1 MPFLRSPSI
10 SLGGG
15 APLAAADS
23 VVAPTPDDFP
33 PFDADASFDCFAL
46 ETSFLWTTPP
56 SLDPATEAAEGGA
69 AADVTSEGGSA
80 AAGAAPDSEG
90 AAIRTRLFGRRL
102 REEDGARLLASSA
115 AAAAFS
121 VATRFL
127 PLVLMAMS
135 VMVAATN

>member
-1 MPFLRSPSI
+1 MTL
-10 SLGGG
+10 
-15 APLAAADS
+15 
-23 VVAPTPDDFP
+23 
-33 PFDADASFDCFAL
+33 
-46 ETSFLWTTPP
+46 
-56 SLDPATEAAEGGA
+56 
-69 AADVTSEGGSA
+69 EGGSA
-80 AAGAAPDSEG
+80 AASAAPDSEG

-102 REEDGARLLASSA
+102 REDNDARLLASSA